1 MHGEY
6 ACPGDRR
13 CRLHRPQSGPR
24 FASRG
29 ARGHSGRPAGVP
41 RHGGAF
47 CRRRPMRT
55 RRPRPGRPPGDR
67 CDHPPGRRHLG
78 TRVGTGPGQHP
89 PAQRRRH
96 RPAARAGPGER
107 GGDLPARLD
116 QRGRRRGQ
124 RARRGHHRA
133 DRAPS
138 AHPVRR
144 DQGRGGDAA
153 RQLRQLLRHHRR
165 GAAVLQR
172 VRPGDGREGQLHPP
186 ADARRPGRRGR
197 PGPRRR
203 QHAPRRGAR
212 GRHRAGHPDRLAGTA
227 QRPADPRLGDFGHG
241 ERDGD
246 DGPQGHRRAHP
257 GRERAGRQRRDA
269 SRGIGHRGRGGAR
282 LPARLRPGGRYGDG
296 MAGFRSGG
304 GARMIYKDPRDQ
316 VVDDAAIKALTDA
329 YGERVTSLPPVAIVI
344 AAYNEAGAIGPVIE
358 ALPAEVCGLATA
370 TIVVA
375 DGCADSTVAEAAEA
389 GAMVADVPVN
399 RGQGAAL
406 RLGYR
411 IAREGGAAYII
422 TTDADG
428 QYNPAEMATVL
439 GPVVA
444 GEADFVTGSRQLGS
458 QETKDMIRRAG
469 VRFFA
474 STISLLTG
482 QKISDTTFGL
492 RAMRSEV
499 TGAVQ
504 LAQPQYQASELLIGV
519 ITHGY
524 KIAEVPATIHRRR
537 VGESK
542 KGQNPLYKLHI
553 PGVNNFFYGLRFA
566 RVAYG
571 TYWRER
577 QRSRSSSSSGR
588 SASVARA
595 NGSGPGSVEASASS
609 AAPGGSLTT
618 DAAKRT

>member
-1 MHGEY
+1 M
-6 ACPGDRR
+6 
-13 CRLHRPQSGPR
+13 
-24 FASRG
+24 
-29 ARGHSGRPAGVP
+29 
-41 RHGGAF
+41 
-47 CRRRPMRT
+47 T
-55 RRPRPGRPPGDR
+55 
-67 CDHPPGRRHLG
+67 
-78 TRVGTGPGQHP
+78 
-89 PAQRRRH
+89 
-96 RPAARAGPGER
+96 
-107 GGDLPARLD
+107 
-116 QRGRRRGQ
+116 
-124 RARRGHHRA
+124 
-133 DRAPS
+133 
-138 AHPVRR
+138 
-144 DQGRGGDAA
+144 
-153 RQLRQLLRHHRR
+153 
-165 GAAVLQR
+165 
-172 VRPGDGREGQLHPP
+172 
-186 ADARRPGRRGR
+186 
-197 PGPRRR
+197 
-203 QHAPRRGAR
+203 
-212 GRHRAGHPDRLAGTA
+212 
-227 QRPADPRLGDFGHG
+227 
-241 ERDGD
+241 
-246 DGPQGHRRAHP
+246 
-257 GRERAGRQRRDA
+257 
-269 SRGIGHRGRGGAR
+269 
-282 LPARLRPGGRYGDG
+282 
-296 MAGFRSGG
+296 
-304 GARMIYKDPRDQ
+304 YKDPRDQ
-316 VVDDAAIKALTDA
+316 VVDDAAIKALIDA

-344 AAYNEAGAIGPVIE
+344 AAYNEAGAIGPVVE

-375 DGCADSTVAEAAEA
+375 DGCADSTAAEAAEA

-411 IAREGGAAYII
+411 IAR
-422 TTDADG
+422 
-428 QYNPAEMATVL
+428 ATVL
-439 GPVVA
+439 APVVA

-482 QKISDTTFGL
+482 QRISDTTFGL

-577 QRSRSSSSSGR
+577 QRSRSSSSSSSR
-588 SASVARA
+588 SDSVARA